1 MDALIVH
8 GGKPLS
14 GEITISGAK
23 NAVLPILAATMLHGD
38 EYCLHNCPDIA
49 DVRLAAAIIRCLGGR
64 VTRRGNTLLVDT
76 RLAGG
81 TVIPADLMGKMR
93 ASVLFLGA
101 LLARFGEASMTMPG
115 GCPLG
120 RRPIDLH
127 LDALARMGASVVL
140 WEGEICC
147 EAPALH
153 GATIELQFPS
163 VGATENVLLASMG
176 CKGTVV
182 LQNAAREPEIA
193 DLAHFLQAMGGEIS
207 GIGTDTLTIR
217 GGAPLSGATY
227 TVMPD
232 RIEAAT
238 FLCACAGCGG
248 EICLHGADGRHLTPV
263 LDVLTGAGCE
273 LCWSRKCITLRAQGR
288 RKAVSAIET
297 APYPGFPTDVQAP
310 MMAALL
316 RMEGSCRFSETIFER
331 RFAHVPQLRRFGAEI
346 ETEGSAALVRGVA
359 SLRPATVTGT
369 DLRGAAALVIAALQ
383 APGVSTIYGIK
394 HLRRGY
400 DNLEGKLRA
409 LGVTLSEADG
419 GVGKNTTGNF
429 LCHGV

>member
-1 MDALIVH
+1 MPGRPRDQ
-8 GGKPLS
+8 GG
-14 GEITISGAK
+14 
-23 NAVLPILAATMLHGD
+23 D
-38 EYCLHNCPDIA
+38 
-49 DVRLAAAIIRCLGGR
+49 
-64 VTRRGNTLLVDT
+64 TLLVDT

-101 LLARFGEASMTMPG
+101 LLARSARASMTMPG

-153 GATIELQFPS
+153 GATIELQFQAW
-163 VGATENVLLASMG
+163 GATENVLLASMG
-176 CKGTVV
+176 
-182 LQNAAREPEIA
+182 LQR
-193 DLAHFLQAMGGEIS
+193 HGGAPRTRPGSRKSRIWRIFS
-207 GIGTDTLTIR
+207 RPWAGKSRGIGTDTLTIR

-369 DLRGAAALVIAALQ
+369 DLRGRCGAGDCRPPGAGSQHDLWDKTPAA
-383 APGVSTIYGIK
+383 GV
-394 HLRRGY
+394 
-400 DNLEGKLRA
+400 
-409 LGVTLSEADG
+409 
-419 GVGKNTTGNF
+419 
-429 LCHGV
+429 

>member
-217 GGAPLSGATY
+217 GGAPLSGAAY

-273 LCWSRKCITLRAQGR
+273 LCWSRKCITLPGAAQGR
-288 RKAVSAIET
+288 SR
-297 APYPGFPTDVQAP
+297 
-310 MMAALL
+310 
-316 RMEGSCRFSETIFER
+316 
-331 RFAHVPQLRRFGAEI
+331 H
-346 ETEGSAALVRGVA
+346 
-359 SLRPATVTGT
+359 
-369 DLRGAAALVIAALQ
+369 
-383 APGVSTIYGIK
+383 
-394 HLRRGY
+394 
-400 DNLEGKLRA
+400 
-409 LGVTLSEADG
+409 
-419 GVGKNTTGNF
+419 
-429 LCHGV
+429 

>member
-1 MDALIVH
+1 ML
-8 GGKPLS
+8 LS
-14 GEITISGAK
+14 GRSA
-23 NAVLPILAATMLHGD
+23 L
-38 EYCLHNCPDIA
+38 
-49 DVRLAAAIIRCLGGR
+49 DVE
-64 VTRRGNTLLVDT
+64 V
-76 RLAGG
+76 
-81 TVIPADLMGKMR
+81 
-93 ASVLFLGA
+93 
-101 LLARFGEASMTMPG
+101 
-115 GCPLG
+115 
-120 RRPIDLH
+120 
-127 LDALARMGASVVL
+127 
-140 WEGEICC
+140 
-147 EAPALH
+147 
-153 GATIELQFPS
+153 
-163 VGATENVLLASMG
+163 ENVLRP
-176 CKGTVV
+176 V
-182 LQNAAREPEIA
+182 LGAEVEGIEAG
-193 DLAHFLQAMGGEIS
+193 GGEV
-207 GIGTDTLTIR
+207 G
-217 GGAPLSGATY
+217 
-227 TVMPD
+227 
-232 RIEAAT
+232 
-238 FLCACAGCGG
+238 
-248 EICLHGADGRHLTPV
+248 LHGADGRHLPPV
-263 LDVLTGAGCE
+263 LDVLPGAGCE

-429 LCHGV
+429 PCHGV